1 MKVFLKINSKNINNL
16 TEKWSK
22 DMNREYTENTA
33 LKYVKQEVFIL
44 NKRNES

>member
-22 DMNREYTENTA
+22 DMNREYTETKA
-33 LKYVKQEVFIL
+33 LKYVKQELFIL